1 MFLEIV
7 KTIYA
12 ECELI
17 NAEMFIKPTIVTFF
31 KSSYSQ
37 WIEKL
42 LNVTPLLFQ
51 ILPSFFSFI
60 SVSSWMYF
68 LCF

>member
-37 WIEKL
+37 
-42 LNVTPLLFQ
+42 
-51 ILPSFFSFI
+51 
-60 SVSSWMYF
+60 
-68 LCF
+68 